1 VERVVLHLGQF
12 LLKAKAIRD
21 WPPSVPLHLTW
32 HDAFAEGDVITLTYD
47 NQYLHSFYYYSSRIG
62 TNKSDYM
69 IPTQFSHNLS
79 LGYSLQG
86 GRYNLSL
93 ECRNLSNERLYD
105 NFSLQ
110 KAGRAYYVKLRVM
123 FGVK

>member
-1 VERVVLHLGQF
+1 MG
-12 LLKAKAIRD
+12 
-21 WPPSVPLHLTW
+21 
-32 HDAFAEGDVITLTYD
+32 DALSLTYD
-47 NQYLHSFYYYSSRIG
+47 NQYLHNFYYYSSRIG

-123 FGVK
+123 FGGK